1 MKIERKP
8 AQFQPVI
15 ITLETKEE
23 VDTMCAAM
31 RAAQSCA
38 QYQNHTI
45 NDLHY
50 QLHVIFNKSTC
61 NRNENS

>member
-23 VDTMCAAM
+23 LDTM
-31 RAAQSCA
+31 RKIIKVIQEHSPH
-38 QYQNHTI
+38 YNHMI
-45 NDLHY
+45 N
-50 QLHVIFNKSTC
+50 QLDYILNVGFKDKQ
-61 NRNENS
+61 

>member
-23 VDTMCAAM
+23 LDTMRKIIKVIQEQTTYGSPM
-31 RAAQSCA
+31 
-38 QYQNHTI
+38 I
-45 NDLHY
+45 N
-50 QLHVIFNKSTC
+50 QLDYILSVGFKDK
-61 NRNENS
+61 